1 MEDSDDEIERL
12 FGKDDEDNDD
22 IVPSTTKKP
31 EESGRREKIAAYLK
45 DQQEKKMTPKLNI
58 EKLHLSLF
66 KEDLALKRKMMETSE
81 NVDQQFI
88 NNTSKIVKTMESVG
102 SAITG
107 CLDLMTKMYQSKQ
120 KPSMSYNSVPLA
132 SSMPTYPE
140 MPYGLNQYFP
150 SNCFN
155 HIVHQPDVQET
166 DSD

>member
-1 MEDSDDEIERL
+1 
-12 FGKDDEDNDD
+12 
-22 IVPSTTKKP
+22 
-31 EESGRREKIAAYLK
+31 
-45 DQQEKKMTPKLNI
+45 
-58 EKLHLSLF
+58 
-66 KEDLALKRKMMETSE
+66 METSE
-81 NVDQQFI
+81 NVGQQFL
-88 NNTSKIVKTMESVG
+88 NNTSKMVKTMESVG

-120 KPSMSYNSVPLA
+120 KPPMSYNSVPLP